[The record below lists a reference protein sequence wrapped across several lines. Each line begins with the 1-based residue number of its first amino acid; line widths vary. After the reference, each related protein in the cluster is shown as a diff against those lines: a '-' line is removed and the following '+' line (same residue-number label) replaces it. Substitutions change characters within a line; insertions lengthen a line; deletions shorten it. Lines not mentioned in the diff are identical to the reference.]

1 MEFKLNQNP
10 KHIAIIM
17 DGNGRWAIQRG
28 KPRVFG
34 HKQGVHAA
42 VEVVEEARNLGIPNL
57 TMFAFSKDN
66 WKRPK
71 MEVDILMSLIVD
83 SLEREF
89 QRIIDSKVKIQT
101 IGNLA
106 DLPSSAQ
113 RKIGDIT
120 ERTKYYTGMNL
131 TLALSYE
138 SRGEILDATRKI
150 AKAVKQNL
158 IHEDDIDQNLFNEYL
173 NTKGLPYV
181 DLLIRTSGE
190 QRLSN
195 FLLWQSAYAEL
206 FFDRIMWPD
215 FKKEDLRRAITVFQ
229 KRERRF
235 GKTSEQTTY
244 QETISIS

>member
-1 MEFKLNQNP
+1 MEFKLNQTPN
-10 KHIAIIM
+10 HIAIIM
-17 DGNGRWAIQRG
+17 DGNGRWATQRG
-28 KPRVFG
+28 RPRVFG
-34 HKQGVHAA
+34 HQQGVHAA
-42 VEVVEEARNLGIPNL
+42 VEVVEEARNLGIPYL

-71 MEVDILMSLIVD
+71 MEIDILMSLIVD

-101 IGNLA
+101 IGNLL
-106 DLPSSAQ
+106 DLPISAQ
-113 RKIGDIT
+113 RKIENIA
-120 ERTKYYTGMNL
+120 EKTKYNTGMIL

-138 SRGEILDATRKI
+138 SREEIVDASRRI

-158 IHEDDIDQNLFNEYL
+158 IHEDDIDQNLFNEHL
-173 NTKGLPYV
+173 NTRDLPYV

-206 FFDRIMWPD
+206 FFDKIMWPD
-215 FKKEDLRRAITVFQ
+215 FKREDLRRAITVFQ

-244 QETISIS
+244 QKTISIS

>member
-120 ERTKYYTGMNL
+120 ERTKYYTGMTL

-181 DLLIRTSGE
+181 DLLIRTSGS
-190 QRLSN
+190 R
-195 FLLWQSAYAEL
+195 
-206 FFDRIMWPD
+206 
-215 FKKEDLRRAITVFQ
+215 
-229 KRERRF
+229 
-235 GKTSEQTTY
+235 G
-244 QETISIS
+244 